1 MGITMSE
8 KLITEMS
15 TEELAEVIETF
26 ITHETQRVGE
36 INAPLF
42 YEALEAIFAQP
53 DRQTAHPSITK
64 LQVTLSPEFYDPDSI
79 GGGYKLKP

>member
-42 YEALEAIFAQP
+42 YEAMEAIFAEP
-53 DRQTAHPSITK
+53 DQQTPQQITK
-64 LQVTLSPEFYDPDSI
+64 LQAILLPEFYDPDSI